1 MVRRGSCAGAC
12 VVACVLAVAPA
23 PSAAFLSSPR
33 LAKVGTSRANGAR
46 GATRTGAMHMSGL
59 PADFD
64 PLSPSMDHL
73 SMIDQASKGRSQP
86 SMIGGA
92 GGVTEDRNTD
102 LDGARVG
109 PPPDLPSLLLHNR
122 IVYLGMPLVPAVTEL
137 IIAELLYLNYESAS
151 KPVYMYI
158 NTPGTSTPDG
168 RAIGFETEAFAISD
182 CMNYIK
188 PPVYTIGVGQAFGLG
203 AMLLASGEKGH
214 RSALPNASI
223 MLHQPRSMARGQ
235 ASDIAIKAKE
245 VMANRKTAT
254 QMLSEACGKP
264 YDEVLEDSSRTF
276 YMSPDDAVEYGLI
289 DKVLRSSKKDDVVA
303 PAFLD
308 ALSMG
313 SKTNRQSLYED

>member
-1 MVRRGSCAGAC
+1 MS
-12 VVACVLAVAPA
+12 
-23 PSAAFLSSPR
+23 
-33 LAKVGTSRANGAR
+33 
-46 GATRTGAMHMSGL
+46 MSGL

-64 PLSPSMDHL
+64 PLSPSLDHL
-73 SMIDQASKGRSQP
+73 SMIDKASKGRSQP
-86 SMIGGA
+86 TMIGGA
-92 GGVTEDRNTD
+92 GGATEDRNTD

-182 CMNYIK
+182 CMSYIK

-254 QMLSEACGKP
+254 QMLAEACGKP
-264 YDEVLEDSSRTF
+264 FDEVLEDSSRTF
-276 YMSPDDAVEYGLI
+276 YMSPDEAVEYGLI

-303 PAFLD
+303 PSFLD

-313 SKTNRQSLYED
+313 SSTGRASLYED

>member
-1 MVRRGSCAGAC
+1 
-12 VVACVLAVAPA
+12 
-23 PSAAFLSSPR
+23 
-33 LAKVGTSRANGAR
+33 
-46 GATRTGAMHMSGL
+46 
-59 PADFD
+59 
-64 PLSPSMDHL
+64 
-73 SMIDQASKGRSQP
+73 
-86 SMIGGA
+86 
-92 GGVTEDRNTD
+92 TD

-245 VMANRKTAT
+245 VQRFSI
-254 QMLSEACGKP
+254 L
-264 YDEVLEDSSRTF
+264 L
-276 YMSPDDAVEYGLI
+276 
-289 DKVLRSSKKDDVVA
+289 
-303 PAFLD
+303 
-308 ALSMG
+308 
-313 SKTNRQSLYED
+313 

>member
-1 MVRRGSCAGAC
+1 S
-12 VVACVLAVAPA
+12 
-23 PSAAFLSSPR
+23 
-33 LAKVGTSRANGAR
+33 TGAR
-46 GATRTGAMHMSGL
+46 ATTSRTGAMQTSSMPRGL
-59 PADFD
+59 PAHLD
-64 PLSPSMDHL
+64 PLSPSVDHL
-73 SMIDQASKGRSQP
+73 SLIDEVSKGRSQP

-92 GGVTEDRNTD
+92 GGVTEDRNSD

-151 KPVYMYI
+151 KPVYMYV

-188 PPVYTIGVGQAFGLG
+188 PPVYTIGVGQAFGLR

-223 MLHQPRSMARGQ
+223 MLHQPRSMAQGQ
-235 ASDIAIKAKE
+235 GSDIAIKA
-245 VMANRKTAT
+245 MGAAQKTAT
-254 QMLSEACGKP
+254 QMLAEACGKP
-264 YDEVLEDSSRTF
+264 FDEVLEDSSRTF

-303 PAFLD
+303 PSFLD
-308 ALSMG
+308 ALPMG
-313 SKTNRQSLYED
+313 SQTNRESLYED

>member
-1 MVRRGSCAGAC
+1 
-12 VVACVLAVAPA
+12 
-23 PSAAFLSSPR
+23 
-33 LAKVGTSRANGAR
+33 
-46 GATRTGAMHMSGL
+46 MSGL

-64 PLSPSMDHL
+64 PLSPTMDHL

-86 SMIGGA
+86 QMIGGA
-92 GGVTEDRNTD
+92 GGVADDRNSD

-151 KPVYMYI
+151 KPVYMYV

-188 PPVYTIGVGQAFGLG
+188 PPVYTIGVGQALGLG

-223 MLHQPRSMARGQ
+223 MLHQPRSQARGQ
-235 ASDIAIKAKE
+235 ASDIAIKARE

-254 QMLSEACGKP
+254 QMLAEACGKP
-264 YDEVLEDSSRTF
+264 FDEVLEDSSRTF
-276 YMSPDDAVEYGLI
+276 YLSPDEAVEYGLI
-289 DKVLRSSKKDDVVA
+289 DKVLRSSKKDEVRT
-303 PAFLD
+303 PSFLD
-308 ALSMG
+308 AMSMG
-313 SKTNRQSLYED
+313 SASSRPSLYED